1 LKSYSAKADIS
12 FYKSTLKD
20 MKTFVKRWFDTG
32 IYPNSISVSLLLLRV
47 IVGILM
53 LTHGYGKL
61 LILFGDEPIQFADPI
76 GIGVTASLVLTV
88 LAEFVASIFL
98 IVGFATRFSA
108 IPLLFT
114 MLVAALIVHA
124 NDGFA
129 FKELPLLYATIY
141 LVIAITGAG
150 KYSVDSFISK
160 KL

>member
-1 LKSYSAKADIS
+1 M
-12 FYKSTLKD
+12 D
-20 MKTFVKRWFDTG
+20 MKTFVKKWFDTG
-32 IYPNSISVSLLLLRV
+32 IYPNSISVSLLLLRI

-61 LILFGDEPIQFADPI
+61 LMLFGDEPIQFADPI
-76 GIGVTASLVLTV
+76 GIGVTASLVLAV
-88 LAEFVASIFL
+88 LAEFVGSIFL
-98 IVGFATRFSA
+98 IFGFATRFAA

-114 MLVAALIVHA
+114 MLVAALIVHT
-124 NDGFA
+124 NDAFA
-129 FKELPLLYATIY
+129 FKELPFLYATIY